1 MNSNMRCC
9 SNCAHCVFTEEN
21 EAIGWWCFSLKN
33 WIAFNGIC
41 ENFQDVNTT
50 VTQGR
55 QVNHRESYYKL
66 AIALK
71 KNISYSE
78 VGHVEVPMYEDI
90 APPVYIA
97 DKSPYPISEPQPYPV
112 NYGLQSNGITDDI
125 KSKAKNLFGK
135 FFG

>member
-1 MNSNMRCC
+1 M
-9 SNCAHCVFTEEN
+9 
-21 EAIGWWCFSLKN
+21 KN

-78 VGHVEVPMYEDI
+78 VGHVEVPMYEGI

-97 DKSPYPISEPQPYPV
+97 DKSPYPVSEPQPYPV
-112 NYGLQSNGITDDI
+112 NYGKQGNGITDDI